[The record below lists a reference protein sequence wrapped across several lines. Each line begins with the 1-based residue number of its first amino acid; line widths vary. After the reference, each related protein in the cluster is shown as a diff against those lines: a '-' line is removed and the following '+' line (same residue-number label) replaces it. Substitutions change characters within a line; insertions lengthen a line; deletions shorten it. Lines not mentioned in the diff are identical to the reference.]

1 MDAPCTFSWI
11 VDRLYDTGSF
21 DPFRSVVGSAYNAGL
36 GVYAAKVPLIM
47 GKAAVLAYVAGPTL
61 RSMRVA
67 RWPGNTA
74 AGPVV
79 KGTRGLNAQA
89 GEQR

>member
-1 MDAPCTFSWI
+1 M
-11 VDRLYDTGSF
+11 
-21 DPFRSVVGSAYNAGL
+21 

-74 AGPVV
+74 AGP
-79 KGTRGLNAQA
+79 RCQ
-89 GEQR
+89 GEPWNKCPGRRAVLTHIGWSDLQS

>member
-1 MDAPCTFSWI
+1 M
-11 VDRLYDTGSF
+11 
-21 DPFRSVVGSAYNAGL
+21 

-74 AGPVV
+74 AGPRCQGEPWNKCPGRWITSNHHVV
-79 KGTRGLNAQA
+79 FLIIDVSAIAEIHQGKDI
-89 GEQR
+89 